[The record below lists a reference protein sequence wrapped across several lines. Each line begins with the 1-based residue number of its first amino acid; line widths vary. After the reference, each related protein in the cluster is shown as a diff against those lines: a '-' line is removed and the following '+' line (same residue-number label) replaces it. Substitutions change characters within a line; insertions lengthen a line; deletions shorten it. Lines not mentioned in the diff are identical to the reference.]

1 MSLEETCRTQIYK
14 TCGRNCERESKD
26 SNATMTSW
34 YKIVEMGFIGNK
46 LLQSEIQILSK
57 ATSGIFSLIQ

>member
-26 SNATMTSW
+26 NATMTSW
-34 YKIVEMGFIGNK
+34 YKIVKMGFIGNK
-46 LLQSEIQILSK
+46 LLQSETQILSK